1 VSLVAGNLAIDTKTT
16 QEANMMM
23 KQGWLPYAAAAFTT
37 LTAGLALSAGAVY
50 AQQTQSAAEGIDA
63 YRQAL
68 QQGNPAEL
76 VEARGEALW
85 KQKRGPKNVS
95 LEQCDLGKGPG
106 KVAGAYAELPR
117 YFKDTDS
124 VMNLE
129 TRLVHCMVTLQGF
142 NRADLVKKPYSSEGE
157 RQTDLESLVAFIVSE
172 SRGMPMNVPQA
183 HAKEKESF
191 ARGQKV
197 FWYRAGPYDFNCASC
212 HSGDNQRIRL
222 QDLPNL
228 LSKEKAQLAYTTWPA
243 YRVSQGAVRTW
254 EWRLYDCFRQMRFPE
269 LQYNSQAAVD
279 LTTFLAVNANG
290 GKMAAPAIK
299 R

>member
-1 VSLVAGNLAIDTKTT
+1 MMSNTEQIMMTKS
-16 QEANMMM
+16 
-23 KQGWLPYAAAAFTT
+23 
-37 LTAGLALSAGAVY
+37 SAGVRCIIAASVGMVLTVLTHSAF
-50 AQQTQSAAEGIDA
+50 AQQQQGSDLDA

-76 VEARGEALW
+76 VEARGESLW
-85 KQKRGPKNVS
+85 KQKRGPKSVS

-106 KVAGAYAELPR
+106 KVVGVYAELPR
-117 YFKDTDS
+117 HFKDTDS

-129 TRLVHCMVTLQGF
+129 ARLVHCMVTLQGF
-142 NRADLVKKPYSSEGE
+142 NRADVVKKPFSSEGE
-157 RQTDLESLVAFIVSE
+157 RQTDLESLVAYVVAE
-172 SRGMPMNVPQA
+172 SRGVAMNVPQA
-183 HAKEKESF
+183 HPNEKASF
-191 ARGQKV
+191 ERGQKV

-212 HSGDNQRIRL
+212 HSADNQRIRL

-228 LSKEKAQLAYTTWPA
+228 LTKDKAQLAYTTWPA

-269 LQYNSQAAVD
+269 LQYNSQASID

-290 GKMAAPAIK
+290 GKLAAPAIK